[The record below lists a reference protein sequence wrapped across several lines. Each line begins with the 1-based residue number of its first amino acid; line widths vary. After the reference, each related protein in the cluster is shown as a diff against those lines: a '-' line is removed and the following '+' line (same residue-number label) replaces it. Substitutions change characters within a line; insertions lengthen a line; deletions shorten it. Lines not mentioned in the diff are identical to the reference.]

1 MKLKSLIR
9 KNVDTNVLE
18 HVTLVQVIE
27 YLNELE

>member
-1 MKLKSLIR
+1 MKLKSLIH
-9 KNVDTNVLE
+9 KNVAPNVLE